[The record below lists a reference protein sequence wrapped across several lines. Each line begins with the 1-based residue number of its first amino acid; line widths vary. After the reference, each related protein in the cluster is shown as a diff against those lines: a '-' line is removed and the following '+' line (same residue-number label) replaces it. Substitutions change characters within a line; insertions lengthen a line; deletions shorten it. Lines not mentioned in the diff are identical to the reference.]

1 MRRNG
6 VSVAAAVFLLA
17 LLVVSGTVAAFYYA
31 QYNAEAATSNQYVR
45 DLQQAN
51 SKFNQTATD
60 YDVLLSQY
68 NLSVSLLS
76 RSVAQLNTSSP
87 VYAQASTEL
96 AALWKTYLELKPV
109 RTTLYTSSVLFDF
122 GNGTRVWYNATSVQ
136 PGWNLYI
143 LTLVITSGRMDA
155 QWYPQYGEHFV
166 TGVYGAENSPN
177 RNMAWFFWNWNATA
191 KWQNPPI
198 GADDLNVYDG
208 SVFAWTYCKYD
219 PSTFVPLCTPP

>member
-1 MRRNG
+1 M
-6 VSVAAAVFLLA
+6 LA
-17 LLVVSGTVAAFYYA
+17 VSGTVAAFYYA
-31 QYNAEAATSNQYVR
+31 EYNAQASASNQYVK

-60 YDVLLSQY
+60 YDMLLSQY

-87 VYAQASTEL
+87 VYSQASTEL

-109 RTTLYTSSVLFDF
+109 RATLYTADVLFDF
-122 GNGTRVWYNATSVQ
+122 GNGTRVWYNATAAQ

-143 LTLVITSGRMDA
+143 LTLVLSSGRMDA

-166 TGVYGAENSPN
+166 TGVSGVENSPN
-177 RNMAWFFWNWNATA
+177 LNMGWFFWSWNATA
-191 KWQNPPI
+191 KWQNPPV
-198 GADDLNVYDG
+198 GADDLNVYNG

-219 PSTFVPLCTPP
+219 QSTFTPLCTPP